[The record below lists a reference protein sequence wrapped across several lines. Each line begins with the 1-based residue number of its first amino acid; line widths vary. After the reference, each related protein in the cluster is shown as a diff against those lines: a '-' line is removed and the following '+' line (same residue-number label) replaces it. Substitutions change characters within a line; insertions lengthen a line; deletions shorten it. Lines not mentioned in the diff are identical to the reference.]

1 MTPAD
6 ALGGLWREVGGDP
19 AALGRVRLTGED
31 PVLPSTLR
39 VGTAAGATLTAVAL
53 AADEL
58 RRQRTG
64 RGQDI
69 ALDLSAAAAGFRSE
83 RYLRVDGRP
92 PSDVWSAVSGFYR
105 TADEGWIQLHCNFP
119 HHRDGVLR
127 LLGCEG
133 TRDAVATAV
142 ARWKGGALED
152 ALAAAGMCA
161 GLVRPREEWRRHP
174 HGAAVARL
182 PLVEITR
189 IGDAPPEAAGHGD
202 RPLAGVR
209 VLDLTRVIAG
219 PVCGRALAEHGA
231 DVMLV
236 TAPHLPSIE
245 ALVIDTGRGKLA
257 AHLDLRQPADAERL
271 RALLRRADVF
281 VQSYRPGALA
291 GRGWSVEEV
300 ARLRPGIVYVTL
312 SAYGHAGP
320 WRERRGFDSL
330 VQSVS
335 GIVDAETR
343 AAGAARPRHLPAAAL
358 DHASGQLMA
367 LGALTAL
374 ARRAREGGSW
384 LVRVA
389 LARTGRW
396 VEDLGPVDGIGLPD
410 PAPDD
415 VADLL
420 EESDSAFGRLRV
432 VRPVVRMS
440 ETPPRL
446 DRPAAPL
453 GTHAPVWPA

>member
-1 MTPAD
+1 
-6 ALGGLWREVGGDP
+6 
-19 AALGRVRLTGED
+19 
-31 PVLPSTLR
+31 
-39 VGTAAGATLTAVAL
+39 
-53 AADEL
+53 
-58 RRQRTG
+58 
-64 RGQDI
+64 
-69 ALDLSAAAAGFRSE
+69 
-83 RYLRVDGRP
+83 
-92 PSDVWSAVSGFYR
+92 
-105 TADEGWIQLHCNFP
+105 
-119 HHRDGVLR
+119 
-127 LLGCEG
+127 
-133 TRDAVATAV
+133 
-142 ARWKGGALED
+142 
-152 ALAAAGMCA
+152 
-161 GLVRPREEWRRHP
+161 
-174 HGAAVARL
+174 
-182 PLVEITR
+182 
-189 IGDAPPEAAGHGD
+189 
-202 RPLAGVR
+202 
-209 VLDLTRVIAG
+209 
-219 PVCGRALAEHGA
+219 
-231 DVMLV
+231 V

-245 ALVIDTGRGKLA
+245 ALVIDTGRGKRA

-271 RALLRRADVF
+271 RALLRQADVF

-396 VEDLGPVDGIGLPD
+396 IEDLGPVDGIGVPD
-410 PAPDD
+410 PTPDD

-420 EESDSAFGRLRV
+420 EDSDSAFGRLRV

-453 GTHAPVWPA
+453 GTHSPVWPA